1 MRKEEMVERIA
12 KAMELT
18 KRQADTAVE
27 AVLAAVKEALRQ
39 GETVTLRGVGTWQS
53 RAKQARVG
61 RNPKTGAPAAIPARR
76 VVRFTA
82 GKVLKHA
89 VAGGADAAAAPG
101 RPGAPGSTSS

>member
-12 KAMELT
+12 EAMAIT
-18 KRQADTAVE
+18 TRQADTAVE
-27 AVLAAVKEALRQ
+27 AILAAVKEALRQ
-39 GETVTLRGVGTWQS
+39 GEPVTLRGVGTWQI

-89 VAGGADAAAAPG
+89 VAGGADTLADPG
-101 RPGAPGSTSS
+101 RHVAPR